1 MEYLAMPNRN
11 MPRGIIPV
19 QRLDGSPY
27 SGQANIYFVP
37 ASYATALFIGLPL
50 IATGA
55 SDANGI
61 PVVQVATAGASNQT
75 IGPMVG
81 VVSGGEP
88 VVTLQRD
95 SLVYHPASTAQYIL
109 VADDP
114 DLIFEAQEDSVGGSI
129 AMATAGTKNVDL
141 VAGAGS
147 TVTGYSGWMLD
158 SSTVATGNTLQM
170 RLLRGVHRADN
181 EMASAYARWLCRI
194 NLHSLRN
201 LTGV

>member
-1 MEYLAMPNRN
+1 MANRN

-27 SGQANIYFVP
+27 NGAANVYYVP
-37 ASYATALFIGLPL
+37 SAYATALYLGLPL

-61 PVVQVATAGASNQT
+61 PVAQIATAGATNYT

-81 VVSGGEP
+81 IVNGGEP
-88 VVTLQRD
+88 VVGVQRD

-147 TVTGYSGWMLD
+147 TITGYSGWMLD
-158 SSTVATGNTLQM
+158 SSTVATGATLQM
-170 RLLRGVHRADN
+170 RLLRGVHRTDN
-181 EMASAYARWLCRI
+181 EMASAYARWLCKI

-201 LTGV
+201 TTGV